1 MSALAPFV
9 YSRLLEDI
17 RREFPAFKVVLKVGG
32 FWRAIGRVIPAAK
45 HFTTTLGNTIYVPAE
60 WASYSEEEHYVILRH
75 ERVHMRQQKKLGLGW
90 MPLGLTIFMLLYA
103 LLPLPIGLAW
113 FRYRFERT
121 AYVESLRV
129 HNELHGQADVVNQ
142 LLVYADFLSGP
153 GYGWSWPR
161 HKIISYFN
169 AAIRDFVR
177 R

>member
-1 MSALAPFV
+1 MTALAPFV

-17 RREFPAFKVVLKVGG
+17 RREFPAFKVVPKVGG
-32 FWRAIGRVIPAAK
+32 FWRAIARVMPAAK
-45 HFTTTLGNTIYVPAE
+45 HFTTTLGNSIYVPSD
-60 WASYSEEEHYVILRH
+60 WASRSEEEHYIILRH
-75 ERVHMRQQKKLGLGW
+75 ERVHMRQQKRLGLGW
-90 MPLGLTIFMLLYA
+90 MPLGLAVFMLLYA

-129 HNELHGQADVVNQ
+129 HHELHDASEVRHQ

-161 HKIISYFN
+161 HVIISYFT
-169 AAIRDFVR
+169 AAIRNFVR